1 LSVLRSAR
9 LPETFFPEDAAPP
22 RRYNPTMRVL
32 PAILLLA
39 LAASAAEPVP
49 FPLWDGQESIGEYAR
64 KVNLPA
70 TQTPDL
76 GNGIKLGLVLVPA
89 GKFVMGTPEP
99 TPVDEDGYR
108 KKIVTGQA
116 VLAAGVGVLLVLVGT
131 VVIRAVRRRRRPQYS
146 LARFVAMIV
155 VAGVGVLGG
164 THWGESVRLLAEAKN
179 EYELA
184 LARFEGADDWEK
196 PAHEV
201 TLTRPYYMGK
211 FEVTQEQ
218 YQQVIARNPN
228 EPKGP
233 GLPVNVSWISAQRFC
248 AKLGEKPGLAARLP
262 SEAEWEHACR
272 AGTKTTY
279 YTGDSE
285 ADLDRAGW
293 HLGNDDAMHPV
304 GLKVPNAWGLYDM
317 HGNVFEWC
325 ADWYE
330 VYGGRRVLR
339 GGSWCNDAAAC
350 RSASHGFGEPHIA
363 DCYIGFRVLVEVPQK
378 P

>member
-1 LSVLRSAR
+1 VRGRAW
-9 LPETFFPEDAAPP
+9 
-22 RRYNPTMRVL
+22 
-32 PAILLLA
+32 
-39 LAASAAEPVP
+39 
-49 FPLWDGQESIGEYAR
+49 PLWDGQETVEQYAR
-64 KVNLPA
+64 RAKLEP
-70 TQTPDL
+70 TQTLDL
-76 GNGIKLGLVLVPA
+76 GNGVKLELVLIPA

-99 TPVDEDGYR
+99 TPVDEEPF
-108 KKIVTGQA
+108 VTRIWVGQFA
-116 VLAAGVGVLLVLVGT
+116 LAVGVSLLLVLLGT
-131 VVIRAVRRRRRPQYS
+131 VVIRAVRQRRRPQYS
-146 LARFVAMIV
+146 LTRFVAMIV

-164 THWGESVRLLAEAKN
+164 THWRESVRLLAEAKN

-184 LARFEGADDWEK
+184 LARFEDADEWEK
-196 PAHEV
+196 PAREV
-201 TLTRPYYMGK
+201 TLTQPFYLGR
-211 FEVTQEQ
+211 FEVTEEQ
-218 YQQVIARNPN
+218 YQQVFPRNPS
-228 EPKGP
+228 EPQGL
-233 GLPVNVSWISAQRFC
+233 GLPVNASWNTAQRFC

-272 AGTKTTY
+272 AGTKTAY

-293 HLGNDDAMHPV
+293 HLGNDDDAMHPV
-304 GLKVPNAWGLYDM
+304 GLKAPNAWGLYDM

-330 VYGGRRVLR
+330 IYGGRRVLR